1 MLKSDFFS
9 DERRDRVVKQI
20 NNWLGDMIR
29 NKQLP
34 PNKSE
39 AALDDS
45 DSTSLPTGG
54 SYELG
59 EQFLMACLNDAE
71 IHAPQSLNQEL
82 GKLITLTG
90 RRHHQLKYIRTEHS
104 TKEYSTKA
112 LTYA

>member
-34 PNKSE
+34 PSKSE

-45 DSTSLPTGG
+45 DPMSLPTGG

-71 IHAPQSLNQEL
+71 IHAVCRDPTV
-82 GKLITLTG
+82 I
-90 RRHHQLKYIRTEHS
+90 HRTARSRLAWRLHR
-104 TKEYSTKA
+104 
-112 LTYA
+112 

>member
-34 PNKSE
+34 PSKSE

-45 DSTSLPTGG
+45 DPMSLPTGG

-71 IHAPQSLNQEL
+71 VHAVKSLDRDL
-82 GKLITLTG
+82 GDLVTLTG
-90 RRHHQLKYIRTEHS
+90 RRHHQFKYT
-104 TKEYSTKA
+104 
-112 LTYA
+112 